1 MLFSH
6 QLTKMLF
13 ALRKNNMT
21 INLRCLCLV
30 IVSLASLQLSGC
42 ASITGGT
49 QQSISVETKKDA
61 SAVPGAECEIIN
73 GKGKWFIST
82 PGSAQ
87 IQRSNDPLLIT
98 CNKSGFDTG
107 RASVE
112 SIVRA
117 GMAGNFIFG
126 GLIGAAI
133 DHASGAGYDYPN
145 LVQVFMGQSNVL
157 SYNYET
163 GSAPNSVI
171 SRPAQTD
178 GNNVSSSNQLT
189 SPATM
194 AASTANSS
202 PRITNLI
209 LSADGTTT
217 PQSSGPSSSAE
228 MAKMEA
234 AKVRCI
240 QLGFV
245 PQTDP
250 FGQCMQRL
258 IQ

>member
-1 MLFSH
+1 
-6 QLTKMLF
+6 
-13 ALRKNNMT
+13 
-21 INLRCLCLV
+21 
-30 IVSLASLQLSGC
+30 
-42 ASITGGT
+42 
-49 QQSISVETKKDA
+49 
-61 SAVPGAECEIIN
+61 
-73 GKGKWFIST
+73 
-82 PGSAQ
+82 
-87 IQRSNDPLLIT
+87 
-98 CNKSGFDTG
+98 
-107 RASVE
+107 
-112 SIVRA
+112 
-117 GMAGNFIFG
+117 
-126 GLIGAAI
+126 
-133 DHASGAGYDYPN
+133 
-145 LVQVFMGQSNVL
+145 MGQSNVL

>member
-30 IVSLASLQLSGC
+30 IVWLASLQLSGC

-61 SAVPGAECEIIN
+61 SAVTGAECEIIN

-126 GLIGAAI
+126 GFILYKKYFGKIEVDGYTSLIVSI
-133 DHASGAGYDYPN
+133 LFS
-145 LVQVFMGQSNVL
+145 
-157 SYNYET
+157 T
-163 GSAPNSVI
+163 GMIITCIGIIAMYL
-171 SRPAQTD
+171 RHLLLKT
-178 GNNVSSSNQLT
+178 NQKPLFHV
-189 SPATM
+189 
-194 AASTANSS
+194 
-202 PRITNLI
+202 
-209 LSADGTTT
+209 
-217 PQSSGPSSSAE
+217 AE
-228 MAKMEA
+228 KS
-234 AKVRCI
+234 C
-240 QLGFV
+240 
-245 PQTDP
+245 
-250 FGQCMQRL
+250 
-258 IQ
+258 